1 MDEEFDNNVCG
12 IVVVLVDIAVG
23 RALFSSF
30 LQ

>member
-1 MDEEFDNNVCG
+1 MDEEFDKDNVCG
-12 IVVVLVDIAVG
+12 IVVDMVVG